1 MKRMLIGTSHVLLAL
16 LVVVGLPCLQVQAQ
30 ESEHPEQ
37 PEKQEQ
43 AEHPG
48 QPEDPEHPEQPTAAP
63 TVEEVATFLEGH
75 LAETTKASEGLM
87 TVQDEKAG
95 IDRKLRLDKV
105 HRGRLAKTAEATYFV
120 CADFK
125 DTAGTVFD
133 LDFWV
138 KQGGDGLQIAETM
151 IHKEEGKPRYT
162 WYQEGDV

>member
-1 MKRMLIGTSHVLLAL
+1 MMKRMLIGTSHVLLAL

-30 ESEHPEQ
+30 EPEHPEH

-43 AEHPG
+43 AE
-48 QPEDPEHPEQPTAAP
+48 QPEHPMATP

-75 LAETTKASEGLM
+75 LAETTKASDGLM
-87 TVQDEKAG
+87 TVHDEKAG
-95 IDRKLRLDKV
+95 IDRELRLDKI
-105 HRGRLAKTAEATYFV
+105 HRERLAKTAEATYFV

-138 KQGGDGLQIAETM
+138 KQGDDGLQVAETM

-162 WYQEGDV
+162 WYQEGDVWKQKQVD